1 MILAP
6 IQEVAYVG
14 RNPVY
19 IIGLGLFVI
28 FQIPGILAK
37 NITTILIF
45 RFLSGFV
52 GSPALAT
59 GGASMGDIF
68 PPKAQPY
75 AIGIWSL
82 GAVSG
87 PVFGPVIGGFA
98 AEANGWA
105 WPTLELLWIS
115 GFAFIVLSISLPE
128 TLGATV
134 LQRRAERLRKL
145 TGNMLLKTQDELDHK
160 QGSTVMS
167 EVSHNFIRAFQLC
180 AEPAI
185 AFANLYIALVY
196 AIFYLWFEAFPLVF
210 SEIYGFSLGLGGLPF
225 LGFIVTGII
234 TVSPHLIHFIPTLH

>member
-1 MILAP
+1 
-6 IQEVAYVG
+6 
-14 RNPVY
+14 
-19 IIGLGLFVI
+19 
-28 FQIPGILAK
+28 
-37 NITTILIF
+37 
-45 RFLSGFV
+45 
-52 GSPALAT
+52 
-59 GGASMGDIF
+59 MGDIF

-128 TLGATV
+128 TLGSTV

-160 QGSTVMS
+160 EGSTVLS

-185 AFANLYIALVY
+185 AFANAYIALVY

-234 TVSPHLIHFIPTLH
+234 TVSPLPLSPPSPSH